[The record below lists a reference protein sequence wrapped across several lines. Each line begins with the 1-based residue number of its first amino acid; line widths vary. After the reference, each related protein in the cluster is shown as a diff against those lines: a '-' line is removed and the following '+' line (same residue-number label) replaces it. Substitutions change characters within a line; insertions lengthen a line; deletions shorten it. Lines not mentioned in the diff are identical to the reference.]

1 MSSAEVILLPKR
13 FDYSYH
19 RQFGEL
25 YTPLLENANCKAI
38 VLDFNDVEYLDS
50 SALGM
55 MVLLQNKF
63 VSKAD
68 RQIKIKS
75 AHGATLDILTVAN
88 MQKIFEFIS

>member
-1 MSSAEVILLPKR
+1 MSSAEIILLPKR

-19 RQFGEL
+19 RQFGEC
-25 YTPLLENANCKAI
+25 YTPLLENAHCKMI
-38 VLDFNDVEYLDS
+38 VLDFSEVEYLDS

-63 VSKAD
+63 VGKQN
-68 RQIKIKS
+68 RQIKIKGARS
-75 AHGATLDILTVAN
+75 ATLDILTVAN